1 MAAAELGRDAISQV
15 DRSGL
20 LADVLSLPDH
30 LRDALWRVESAAG
43 LMEEW
48 DSPGGLIV
56 AGMGGSAVGGALAR
70 AALGDH
76 ESRHIAI
83 ARGYGL
89 PPWAT
94 PETTVLCASYSGN
107 TEETLA
113 CYDAAGFVGA
123 RRVVVTT
130 GGRLAEIARAD
141 GVPVIPVPGGFQ
153 PRAAVAYMT
162 VASLE
167 VAAQCGCGPRMASEI
182 DVAASHTEALA
193 REWGPD
199 GPADALPKEIAR
211 GLLGSV
217 PLIAGAGI
225 TSPIAYRWKTQINET
240 AKSPAFSHELPELD
254 HNEIVG
260 WDGAGDLGPFS
271 LVLLDDADLHPR
283 VRHRIE
289 LTQWAVEPTAQRTF
303 RLETQGRNA
312 VERVFSLVLLGD
324 LVSIYLAVLRGIDPA
339 PVTVID
345 RLKEQ
350 LAER

>member
-1 MAAAELGRDAISQV
+1 MSGVLGPEEIEQV
-15 DRSGL
+15 DRSGM
-20 LADVLSLPDH
+20 LADILSIPDH
-30 LRDALWRVESAAG
+30 LRDALWRVESAGG

-56 AGMGGSAVGGALAR
+56 AGMGNSATGGALAR

-76 ESRHIAI
+76 ESRHVAV

-130 GGRLAEIARAD
+130 GGRLAEQARED
-141 GVPVIPVPGGFQ
+141 GVPVIPIPGGLQ
-153 PRAAVAYMT
+153 PRSAIAYLT
-162 VASLE
+162 VAALE

-182 DVAASHTEALA
+182 DVAASHVDALA

-199 GPADALPKEIAR
+199 GADDTLPKEIAR

-217 PLIAGAGI
+217 PLIAGAGL
-225 TSPIAYRWKTQINET
+225 TAPIAYRWKTQLNQN

-260 WDGAGDLGPFS
+260 WEGVGDLGPFS

-283 VRHRIE
+283 VRHRME
-289 LTQWAVEPTAQRTF
+289 LTQWAVGPNAQQTYRI
-303 RLETQGRNA
+303 ETQGRNA

-324 LVSIYLAVLRGIDPA
+324 LVSLYLAVLRGIDPA
-339 PVTVID
+339 PVAVID

>member
-1 MAAAELGRDAISQV
+1 MAGGLGREEIAQV

-20 LADVLSLPDH
+20 LADVLAIPDH
-30 LRDALWRVESAAG
+30 LRDALWRVESAGG

-56 AGMGGSAVGGALAR
+56 AGMGESAIGGALAR

-76 ESRHIAI
+76 ESRHIAV

-94 PETTVLCASYSGN
+94 PDTTVLLASYTGD

-123 RRVVVTT
+123 RRVVVTS
-130 GGRLAEIARAD
+130 GGPLADQARED

-153 PRAAVAYMT
+153 ARSAIAYMT
-162 VASLE
+162 VATLE

-182 DVAASHTEALA
+182 DVAASHAEALA
-193 REWGPD
+193 REWGPE
-199 GPADALPKEIAR
+199 GPDDALPKEIAR
-211 GLLGSV
+211 GIHGSV
-217 PLIAGAGI
+217 PVIAGAGI
-225 TSPIAYRWKTQINET
+225 TSPIAYRWKTQINEN

-260 WDGAGDLGPFS
+260 WDGVGDLGPFS
-271 LVLLDDADLHPR
+271 LILLDDADLHPR

-289 LTQWAVEPTAQRTF
+289 LTQWLVETNVQQTYRV
-303 RLETQGRNA
+303 ETQGRNA

-324 LVSIYLAVLRGIDPA
+324 LVSVYLAVLRGIDPA
-339 PVTVID
+339 PVAVIE
-345 RLKEQ
+345 RLKAQ

>member
-1 MAAAELGRDAISQV
+1 MPGGLSREDLAQV
-15 DRSGL
+15 DRTGL
-20 LADVLSLPDH
+20 LADVLAIPDH
-30 LRDALWRVESAAG
+30 LRDALWRVESAGG

-56 AGMGGSAVGGALAR
+56 AGMGESAIGGALAR

-76 ESRHIAI
+76 ESRHIAV

-94 PETTVLCASYSGN
+94 PDTTVLLASYTGD

-123 RRVVVTT
+123 RRVVVTS
-130 GGRLAEIARAD
+130 GGPLADQARED

-153 PRAAVAYMT
+153 ARSAIAYMT
-162 VASLE
+162 VATLE

-182 DVAASHTEALA
+182 DVAASHAEALA

-199 GPADALPKEIAR
+199 GPDDALPKEIAR
-211 GLLGSV
+211 GIHGSV
-217 PLIAGAGI
+217 PVIAGAGI
-225 TSPIAYRWKTQINET
+225 TSPIAYRWKTQINEN
-240 AKSPAFSHELPELD
+240 AKSPAFSNELPELD

-260 WDGAGDLGPFS
+260 WDGVGDLGPFS
-271 LVLLDDADLHPR
+271 LILLDDADLHPR

-289 LTQWAVEPTAQRTF
+289 LTQWAVETNVQKTYRV
-303 RLETQGRNA
+303 ETQGRNA

-324 LVSIYLAVLRGIDPA
+324 LVSVYLAVLRGVDPA
-339 PVTVID
+339 PVAVID
-345 RLKEQ
+345 RLKKQ